1 MRVKG
6 AVKKNERNK
15 KIGNNGFETLIDT
28 ARFSVKEDEELTI
41 LHFPKENALIRQ
53 FKDGTL
59 TEFYSFNEGKVWVC
73 ENGAGK
79 MYDMDDYC
87 TVEVCNL
94 DKGGAIETH
103 KLNENEKLREKY
115 IQMLINGEE

>member
-1 MRVKG
+1 M
-6 AVKKNERNK
+6 
-15 KIGNNGFETLIDT
+15 GNNGFETLIDT

-87 TVEVCNL
+87 MVEVCNL

-103 KLNENEKLREKY
+103 KQSENEKLREKY